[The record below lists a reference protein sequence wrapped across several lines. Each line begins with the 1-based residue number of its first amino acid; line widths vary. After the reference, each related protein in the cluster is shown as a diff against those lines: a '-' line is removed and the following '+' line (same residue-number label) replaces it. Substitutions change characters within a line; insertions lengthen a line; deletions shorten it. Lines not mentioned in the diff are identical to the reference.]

1 MANDDPSWDL
11 QRSFLAVMR
20 EGSLSAAA
28 RALGMTQPSLGR
40 HIRALEARLGT
51 TLFTRSPQG
60 LTPTDMAR
68 ELRPHAETMAAASAA
83 MRRAASAAP
92 DELRGTVR
100 ISASEVVGGEVL
112 PAILA
117 AFRARHPGVIVELV
131 LSNAAADLLR
141 KDVDLAVR
149 MVQPTQQALVARKI
163 GAIPLGLYAH
173 RCYLKAHGA
182 PQRIDQL
189 AEHALIGF
197 DYEPAYARAMRPAG
211 LEVYTR
217 EQFALRTDSDLAA
230 LAALRAGY
238 GIGFCQQPLARRDRA
253 LVPVLPTAIR
263 LSLPTWLVMHEDLR
277 RSQRHR
283 TLFDVL
289 AEAMRRYVAD
299 EAPASPGRPST
310 RARPAMRK
318 S

>member
-1 MANDDPSWDL
+1 MAIDDPSWDL

-40 HIRALEARLGT
+40 HIRTLEARLGI

-60 LTPTDMAR
+60 LTPTDMAH
-68 ELRPHAETMAAASAA
+68 ELRPHAEAMAAAAAA
-83 MRRAASAAP
+83 MRRTASAAP

-100 ISASEVVGGEVL
+100 LSASEVIGGEVV
-112 PAILA
+112 PAMLA
-117 AFRARHPGVIVELV
+117 TFREQHPGVTVELV
-131 LSNAAADLLR
+131 LSNTAADLLR

-173 RCYLKAHGA
+173 RRYLKAHGT

-197 DYEPAYARAMRPAG
+197 DHEPAYARAMRPAE

-230 LAALRAGY
+230 LAALRAGF

-253 LVPVLPTAIR
+253 LVPVLPEAVQ

-283 TLFDVL
+283 TLFDYL
-289 AEAMRRYVAD
+289 AEAMRCYVAD
-299 EAPASPGRPST
+299 EAPASPRRPST
-310 RARPAMRK
+310 RARPATRK